1 MHRYWYEKIDVDHPW
16 DSKLR
21 NCLLKRLVKK
31 LNLFFRET
39 MMEGM
44 ADRHVLSRN
53 YTKWKVKYETE
64 QKNGLAS
71 LHFK

>member
-1 MHRYWYEKIDVDHPW
+1 MYRYWYEKIDVDHPW

-53 YTKWKVKYETE
+53 YTRWKVKYETE

>member
-1 MHRYWYEKIDVDHPW
+1 MYRYWYEKIDVDHLW

-21 NCLLKRLVKK
+21 NCPLKLLVKK
-31 LNLFFRET
+31 VNLFFRET

-53 YTKWKVKYETE
+53 YAKWKVKYETE

>member
-1 MHRYWYEKIDVDHPW
+1 MYRYWYEKIDVDHLW

-21 NCLLKRLVKK
+21 NRPLKRLVKK

>member
-1 MHRYWYEKIDVDHPW
+1 
-16 DSKLR
+16 
-21 NCLLKRLVKK
+21 
-31 LNLFFRET
+31 

-64 QKNGLAS
+64 QKDGLAS
-71 LHFK
+71 LHFKWVIPRNHWDYLPLSVYKVVLLAEKW